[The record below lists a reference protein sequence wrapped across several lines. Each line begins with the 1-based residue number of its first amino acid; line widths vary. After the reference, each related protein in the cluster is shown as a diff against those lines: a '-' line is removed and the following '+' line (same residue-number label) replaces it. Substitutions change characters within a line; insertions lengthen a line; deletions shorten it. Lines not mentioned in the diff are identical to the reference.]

1 MDKKLSNRI
10 VITLVLFL
18 FPVLALA
25 SISTPLYRPT
35 VDVSK
40 LNHDIKI
47 DGNFEST
54 EWSAAS
60 IISNFTE
67 RNPGDNIQP
76 LVNTETYITY
86 DDENLYIAFKCFDN
100 PADIR
105 ASMTQRDQYSGD
117 DEVAVYIDTYGDA
130 SIAYQ
135 FYVNPLGIQKD
146 YLWNPITGGDIGYD
160 LIWESSG
167 RITSEGYEIEMAI
180 PFSSLRFPNNDVQS
194 WKIDFRRNH
203 PRESS
208 HQYSWAA
215 YDRDEKCAP
224 CQWGTLEGIASVQPG
239 KGIEILPAFVSQ
251 QNSERISES
260 KIENHD
266 PDGEI
271 ALSGKYSISSDVTLE
286 GSINPD
292 FSQIESDAAQID
304 INSTFSLFFPER
316 RPFFQEGADIFRTL
330 FNSFYTRTIFNPE
343 VAVKMTGRPGK
354 FRFGIVSAYDDSSAY
369 IIPLEDYD
377 YNFKASKSY
386 VNIFR
391 GVKTVGQNSRIGFM
405 INDRRYEHDGSNS
418 VLSVDGDIS
427 LTRSISWEGQFIYTH
442 TKEEIN
448 DILGTDPIYYADSS
462 YTLNFDGESLDGFA
476 LITQL
481 KHFSKHIGFV
491 AGYNQIEPTYRTQTG
506 YDPVNNHRSANLYT
520 GYTFYPSNSIFTRIS
535 PQFSAFSR
543 WHFQTG
549 HKKIQNFNFNLYSSL
564 KYAQTNINMSYD
576 NSYEEYAG
584 DIYSDM
590 VSLNVNVN
598 SQPTGAFGY
607 YVSVRTGESIARR
620 VYEPSDELQF
630 QTGFELK
637 PSDRITIEPNL
648 NYLKG
653 DRTSSNETLYEQIIS
668 RTRLQYQYNKKL
680 SLRLVFQYGDY
691 NNIYLDDADNDNNL
705 EQHYRNGSFIN
716 VDPLLTYRLNPFTVF
731 YLGMV
736 SSYDEY
742 ATEEYQVN
750 KPPTYAHDLRLN
762 QRKFFLKLQYL
773 FQT

>member
-1 MDKKLSNRI
+1 M
-10 VITLVLFL
+10 
-18 FPVLALA
+18 
-25 SISTPLYRPT
+25 
-35 VDVSK
+35 
-40 LNHDIKI
+40 
-47 DGNFEST
+47 
-54 EWSAAS
+54 
-60 IISNFTE
+60 
-67 RNPGDNIQP
+67 
-76 LVNTETYITY
+76 
-86 DDENLYIAFKCFDN
+86 
-100 PADIR
+100 
-105 ASMTQRDQYSGD
+105 
-117 DEVAVYIDTYGDA
+117 
-130 SIAYQ
+130 
-135 FYVNPLGIQKD
+135 
-146 YLWNPITGGDIGYD
+146 
-160 LIWESSG
+160 
-167 RITSEGYEIEMAI
+167 
-180 PFSSLRFPNNDVQS
+180 
-194 WKIDFRRNH
+194 
-203 PRESS
+203 
-208 HQYSWAA
+208 
-215 YDRDEKCAP
+215 
-224 CQWGTLEGIASVQPG
+224 
-239 KGIEILPAFVSQ
+239 
-251 QNSERISES
+251 
-260 KIENHD
+260 
-266 PDGEI
+266 
-271 ALSGKYSISSDVTLE
+271 
-286 GSINPD
+286 
-292 FSQIESDAAQID
+292 
-304 INSTFSLFFPER
+304 
-316 RPFFQEGADIFRTL
+316 
-330 FNSFYTRTIFNPE
+330 
-343 VAVKMTGRPGK
+343 
-354 FRFGIVSAYDDSSAY
+354 SAYDDSSAY